1 MAGGQAAG
9 GATGERE
16 VGIEGEKKGGRGKFL
31 EKKRFFGAI
40 RATEGHQRVRMRK
53 MPADDGGGL
62 LVKQAY
68 CFSVEKRGVAKV
80 NPLPEATE
88 GGVRVEGRGRQF
100 RSHGVLRYT
109 IAQALGSEFWAR
121 GSPMR
126 GGFRQPG

>member
-1 MAGGQAAG
+1 MAGGQATG

-40 RATEGHQRVRMRK
+40 RTTEGHQRVRLRK
-53 MPADDGGGL
+53 VPADDGGGL

-68 CFSVEKRGVAKV
+68 CFSVEERGVAMV

-88 GGVRVEGRGRQF
+88 GGVRVEGGGR
-100 RSHGVLRYT
+100 
-109 IAQALGSEFWAR
+109 
-121 GSPMR
+121 
-126 GGFRQPG
+126 